1 MRNSSGTW
9 ATLAFLSLLLS
20 GCVGLPRH
28 VQKYRSE
35 ALPNPQTT
43 SLGHLIAAE
52 QGNENLS
59 GIRLLT
65 SGEEALADLI
75 ALADRAERTL
85 DIQYYIIHQDESAAL
100 LLHHVRLAADRG
112 VRVRV
117 LVDDL
122 NTVGEDR
129 RFLHLSEHANVEV
142 RVFNPFPGAR
152 FSTWTRFV
160 ASATD
165 IRRINHR
172 MHNKLFV
179 ADNALAITGGRNIG
193 DQYFTR
199 DQYNN
204 FIDLDVVAAGA
215 IVPQLSASFDAFW
228 NSKYAYPI
236 ASVASPAGA
245 EPASPPPAADAFARS
260 PDWLE
265 GELESGKVKVDL
277 TWVPATVLADRP
289 AKIASETS
297 SDEEVT
303 IANDLAALMRSARQ
317 ELIVISPYFVPGD
330 DGVALF
336 AKLVS
341 EGVHIRILTNSLA
354 STDSPVVH
362 HGYAHYRVAL
372 LKLGIELSEVRPK
385 LGQKRARFHPF
396 RQFHRQPSRQGRG
409 DRSKDRIHRIDEHG
423 RAFGPHQQRTG
434 TRDAQRRHRT
444 PGHQPARRHQRG
456 GELHAAIGGSQQS
469 NRVVQRRAG
478 FGKALVHRPGNH
490 PIAALRAENA
500 RAVRAG
506 GAAVTGDGRR
516 RPPQEIRSV
525 LKYSFTLAR
534 YPSLLVTV
542 APPASTRM
550 KSPRRVRFT
559 SLR

>member
-1 MRNSSGTW
+1 MRNSKCSVRPGCRGGTW
-9 ATLAFLSLLLS
+9 PALTLLALLLC
-20 GCVGLPRH
+20 GCVGLPPH
-28 VQKYRSE
+28 VQKYHSE

-43 SLGHLIAAE
+43 SLGRLLAAE
-52 QGNENLS
+52 QGNKNLS

-75 ALADRAERTL
+75 ALADHAERTL

-100 LLHHVRLAADRG
+100 LLHHLRLAADRG

-129 RFLHLSEHANVEV
+129 RFLHLSEHTNVEV
-142 RVFNPFPGAR
+142 RVFNPFPGGR
-152 FSTWTRFV
+152 FATWTRFV

-215 IVPQLSASFDAFW
+215 IVPELSASFDAFW

-236 ASVASPAGA
+236 ASVASPVSA
-245 EPASPPPAADAFARS
+245 EPASPPPPADDASTVSA
-260 PDWLE
+260 DWLE
-265 GELESGKVKVDL
+265 RELEAGKVDL
-277 TWVPATVLADRP
+277 AWLPATVLADRP

-303 IANDLAALMRSARQ
+303 IANDLGTLMRSAKQ

-330 DGVALF
+330 DGVAMF
-336 AKLVS
+336 AKLVG

-354 STDSPVVH
+354 STDSPLVH
-362 HGYAHYRVAL
+362 NGYARYRVAL

-396 RQFHRQPSRQGRG
+396 RS
-409 DRSKDRIHRIDEHG
+409 ST
-423 RAFGPHQQRTG
+423 AS
-434 TRDAQRRHRT
+434 
-444 PGHQPARRHQRG
+444 
-456 GELHAAIGGSQQS
+456 LHA
-469 NRVVQRRAG
+469 
-478 FGKALVHRPGNH
+478 KALVIDQKTVFIGSMNMDARSARINSELGLVMRSTD
-490 PIAALRAENA
+490 IARQ
-500 RAVRAG
+500 
-506 GAAVTGDGRR
+506 VTSLLDDISADGSYTLQLVDHSNRIEWSSGESGSEKHWFTDPETTKLQR
-516 RPPQEIRSV
+516 
-525 LKYSFTLAR
+525 FTLKMLA
-534 YPSLLVTV
+534 PFAPEELL
-542 APPASTRM
+542 
-550 KSPRRVRFT
+550 
-559 SLR
+559 

>member
-1 MRNSSGTW
+1 MRTPKWDVKSKR
-9 ATLAFLSLLLS
+9 AAARPAIALLLLLLS

-28 VQKYRSE
+28 VQKYHSE
-35 ALPNPQTT
+35 ALPDPQTT
-43 SLGHLIAAE
+43 ALGRLVAAE
-52 QGNENLS
+52 EGNKNLS

-75 ALADRAERTL
+75 ALADHAERTL
-85 DIQYYIIHQDESAAL
+85 DIQYYIIQQDESAAL

-122 NTVGEDR
+122 NTAGEDR

-142 RVFNPFPGAR
+142 RVFNPFPGGR
-152 FSTWTRFV
+152 FATWTRFV
-160 ASATD
+160 ASASD

-199 DQYNN
+199 DLHNN

-236 ASVASPAGA
+236 ASVASPESA
-245 EPASPPPAADAFARS
+245 EPASPPLAGEAIAASA
-260 PDWLE
+260 DWLE
-265 GELESGKVKVDL
+265 RELAAGRLDL
-277 TWVPATVLADRP
+277 IWVPATVLADRP
-289 AKIASETS
+289 AKIASES
-297 SDEEVT
+297 SPDEEVT
-303 IANDLAALMRSARQ
+303 IANNLAALMRSATQ

-336 AKLVS
+336 AKLVG

-354 STDSPVVH
+354 STDSPLVH
-362 HGYAHYRVAL
+362 NGYSRYRVAL
-372 LKLGIELSEVRPK
+372 LKLGVELSEVRPK

-396 RQFHRQPSRQGRG
+396 RS
-409 DRSKDRIHRIDEHG
+409 ST
-423 RAFGPHQQRTG
+423 AS
-434 TRDAQRRHRT
+434 
-444 PGHQPARRHQRG
+444 
-456 GELHAAIGGSQQS
+456 LHA
-469 NRVVQRRAG
+469 
-478 FGKALVHRPGNH
+478 KALVIDQKTVFIGSMNMD
-490 PIAALRAENA
+490 A
-500 RAVRAG
+500 RSARINSELGLV
-506 GAAVTGDGRR
+506 
-516 RPPQEIRSV
+516 IRSAEIARQV
-525 LKYSFTLAR
+525 TSLLDDISADGSYKLQLVGHSNQIEWSSGEPGAEKRWFTDPETTRLQRFTLKMLA
-534 YPSLLVTV
+534 PFAPEELL
-542 APPASTRM
+542 
-550 KSPRRVRFT
+550 
-559 SLR
+559 